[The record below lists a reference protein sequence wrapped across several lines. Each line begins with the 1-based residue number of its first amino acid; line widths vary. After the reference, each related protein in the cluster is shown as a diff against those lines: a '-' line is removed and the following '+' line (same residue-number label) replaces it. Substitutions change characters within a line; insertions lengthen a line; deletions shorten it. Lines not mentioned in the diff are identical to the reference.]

1 MILDRAG
8 QMLARA
14 RRDRTPVALLL
25 LDLDD
30 FKAINDS
37 LGHDAGDQLLLAVGI
52 RLSTAIREVD
62 TVGRLGGDEFV
73 VLVEGASLAA
83 GVQAVVDR
91 IRCMLEGP
99 FEVSGIDTPLAVTAS
114 IGVAE
119 GDRATAE
126 ELLRDA
132 DIALYRAKA
141 TGKQRAVVFSPSI
154 RR

>member
-1 MILDRAG
+1 
-8 QMLARA
+8 MLARA
-14 RRDRTPVALLL
+14 RRDHAPVALLL

-30 FKAINDS
+30 FKDINDS
-37 LGHDAGDQLLLAVGI
+37 LGHDAGDQLLLGVGI
-52 RLSTAIREVD
+52 RLATAIREVD

-83 GVQAVVDR
+83 GVRAVVDR
-91 IRCMLEGP
+91 ILRTLEGP
-99 FEVSGIDTPLAVTAS
+99 FEIPGIDTPLAVTAS
-114 IGVAE
+114 IGIAE

-141 TGKQRAVVFSPSI
+141 RGKRHAVVFAPDSGVT
-154 RR
+154 